1 VKLFEPG
8 NVVGVFRGFSDS
20 GMEFHADLVLPYR
33 ERLQSIPMHGQ
44 FVLVQLEHEDEAVL
58 GRITSVAA
66 EGRLVSPIG
75 EDYAIRAVRDDRPIP
90 DELRDQYLKYR
101 VDIRVLGIE
110 RVAGDKLIFVPSHRR
125 LPHVG
130 AKVALCSD
138 AVLAE
143 VANAG
148 GGTGADGI
156 GGAEI
161 GFLAFGEF
169 VYAGDDPRAK
179 AEDWMVRLSPPIL
192 PRFQVAQ
199 LASRRTFVFARAGF
213 GKSNLIKLLFSRLYA
228 TDPVMESRAR
238 KTGIGTI
245 IFDPDGEYF
254 WPDAHG
260 RPGLCDVPE
269 LTGRLVVF
277 TAQQA
282 PSAAYQSFVVDQV
295 KLDIRQLSAQR
306 VLGIALPA
314 ERQDQ
319 QNVTKLKSLGTE
331 RWTRL
336 VDLIAAH
343 RYDVDPA
350 EIRKICGIKPAN
362 EEQQTNAIIGNM
374 VRVVDALHDPSSQM
388 LRALKTALGDGK
400 LCVVDISQ
408 LRGQRGLHLASIVLA
423 EIFAHNASEFTKATP
438 QIIPCIAV
446 VEEAQAVLGAGGTAA
461 EDGPF
466 VSWVKEGRKY
476 GLGAVLVTQ
485 QPGSI
490 PAELLSQGD
499 NFFVFHLLSAGDL
512 FALKRANAHFSD
524 DLLATLLNEPL
535 VGHGVFWSSAPGT
548 DRSAR
553 PYPLPVRVLSFEA
566 EHEQR
571 RDPSYTGSPV
581 ECYAAR
587 LRGRFRTALAAAGPE
602 VAHLGQADPAA
613 RADDESGVDAEQAY
627 RRAAISALR
636 KHAEFGRR
644 LSSGQGLSWGKVQ
657 AWLAQA
663 APPDDVVGDRFQW
676 ARAVVLPA
684 LLEILGPEG
693 SGWRTETRAR
703 HDKPGSSQTW
713 IFLTETV
720 EEIEH
725 APPPEDQ
732 NLLSRT
738 YRGVSISPGARA
750 VGRPPPSR
758 ERIPVLVVVHFVE
771 EAVVSL
777 VVVIVVNVER
787 VVIVIYRV
795 KPALNLF
802 DGESGQFRQA
812 RVVALHHQVDH
823 RGLVDP
829 LRAPCSHDAL
839 PDI

>member
-1 VKLFEPG
+1 VKLFDPAH
-8 NVVGVFRGFSDS
+8 VVGVFRGFSGS

-33 ERLQSIPMHGQ
+33 EQLQSIPMHGQ

-75 EDYAIRAVRDDRPIP
+75 EEYAIRAVRDDRPIP
-90 DELRDQYLKYR
+90 DELRDQYLRYR
-101 VDIRVLGIE
+101 VDIRVLGVE

-143 VANAG
+143 VANAN
-148 GGTGADGI
+148 ADVGN
-156 GGAEI
+156 GAEI

-199 LASRRTFVFARAGF
+199 LASRRSFVFARAGF

-228 TDPVMESRAR
+228 TDPVMESRSREA
-238 KTGIGTI
+238 GIGTI

-269 LTGRLVVF
+269 LTERLVVF

-400 LCVVDISQ
+400 LCVIDISQ

-423 EIFAHNASEFTKATP
+423 EIFAHNASEFTKAAP

-446 VEEAQAVLGAGGTAA
+446 VEEAQAVLGAAGSAT
-461 EDGPF
+461 EDSPF

-566 EHEQR
+566 EHGER
-571 RDPSYTGSPV
+571 RDQSYTEAPV

-587 LRGRFRTALAAAGPE
+587 LRDRFRTALAAAGPD
-602 VAHLGQADPAA
+602 VAPFARAVPAA
-613 RADDESGVDAEQAY
+613 SVDAEPRVDAEQVY

-636 KHAEFGRR
+636 DRAEFSQRM
-644 LSSGQGLSWGKVQ
+644 SSGQGLSWGKVQ

-663 APPDDVVGDRFQW
+663 APPEDVVGDRFQW
-676 ARAVVLPA
+676 ARAVVRPA
-684 LLEILGPEG
+684 LLDILGPEG
-693 SGWRTETRAR
+693 SGWRAETRAR
-703 HDKPGSSQTW
+703 ADRPGSSQTW

-725 APPPEDQ
+725 AQPPEEQD
-732 NLLSRT
+732 L
-738 YRGVSISPGARA
+738 G
-750 VGRPPPSR
+750 
-758 ERIPVLVVVHFVE
+758 
-771 EAVVSL
+771 
-777 VVVIVVNVER
+777 
-787 VVIVIYRV
+787 
-795 KPALNLF
+795 
-802 DGESGQFRQA
+802 SG
-812 RVVALHHQVDH
+812 L
-823 RGLVDP
+823 
-829 LRAPCSHDAL
+829 
-839 PDI
+839 

>member
-1 VKLFEPG
+1 VKLFDPA

-33 ERLQSIPMHGQ
+33 EELQSIPMHGQ
-44 FVLVQLEHEDEAVL
+44 FVLVQLTREDEAVL

-101 VDIRVLGIE
+101 VDIRVLGVE
-110 RVAGDKLIFVPSHRR
+110 RVDGDKLIFVPSHRR

-138 AVLAE
+138 EVLAD
-143 VANAG
+143 VANAVDAG
-148 GGTGADGI
+148 PSA
-156 GGAEI
+156 AEI

-169 VYAGDDPRAK
+169 VYAGDDPRAG
-179 AEDWMVRLSPPIL
+179 AEDWMVTLHPAIL
-192 PRFQVAQ
+192 PKFQVSQ
-199 LASRRTFVFARAGF
+199 LVSRRSFVFARAGF

-228 TDPVMESRAR
+228 TDPVLPSPGRAPA
-238 KTGIGTI
+238 GVGTV

-260 RPGLCDVPE
+260 RPGLCDVPS
-269 LTGRLVVF
+269 LTERLVVF
-277 TAQQA
+277 TGQQA
-282 PSAAYQSFVVDQV
+282 PSPAYQSFVVDKV

-306 VLGIALPA
+306 VIGIALPA

-350 EIRKICGIKPAN
+350 EIRRICGIKPAN
-362 EEQQTNAIIGNM
+362 EEAQTNAIIGNM

-388 LRALKTALGDGK
+388 LRALKTSLSDGK

-408 LRGQRGLHLASIVLA
+408 LRGHRGLQLASIILA
-423 EIFAHNASEFTKATP
+423 EIFSHNQREFTKAKP
-438 QIIPCIAV
+438 EIVPCIAV
-446 VEEAQAVLGAGGTAA
+446 VEEAQTVLAPSVTSA
-461 EDGPF
+461 EDSPF

-490 PAELLSQGD
+490 PPELLSQGD

-512 FALKRANAHFSD
+512 AALKRANAHFSD

-566 EHEQR
+566 EHREP
-571 RDPSYTGSPV
+571 RDPSYSLGPV
-581 ECYAAR
+581 DCYAAR
-587 LRGRFRTALAAAGPE
+587 LRGRFRGALAAA
-602 VAHLGQADPAA
+602 ASAAATPAA
-613 RADDESGVDAEQAY
+613 GVDAEAAY
-627 RRAAISALR
+627 RKAAISALR
-636 KHAEFGRR
+636 NRPEFGQR
-644 LSSGQGLSWGKVQ
+644 LASGQGVAWGKVQ
-657 AWLAQA
+657 AWLTQA
-663 APPDDVVGDRFQW
+663 APPEEVVGDRFEW
-676 ARAVVLPA
+676 AYQVVHPA

-693 SGWRTETRAR
+693 SGWRTEKRPHPER
-703 HDKPGSSQTW
+703 PGASQTW
-713 IFLTETV
+713 ILLTETV
-720 EEIEH
+720 EDVEH
-725 APPPEDQ
+725 ATPPEEQ
-732 NLLSRT
+732 
-738 YRGVSISPGARA
+738 P
-750 VGRPPPSR
+750 
-758 ERIPVLVVVHFVE
+758 
-771 EAVVSL
+771 
-777 VVVIVVNVER
+777 
-787 VVIVIYRV
+787 
-795 KPALNLF
+795 
-802 DGESGQFRQA
+802 
-812 RVVALHHQVDH
+812 
-823 RGLVDP
+823 
-829 LRAPCSHDAL
+829 
-839 PDI
+839 

>member
-1 VKLFEPG
+1 VRLFDPR

-33 ERLQSIPMHGQ
+33 DDLQSIPMHGQ

-75 EDYAIRAVRDDRPIP
+75 EDYALRAVRDDRPIP

-101 VDIRVLGIE
+101 VDIRVLGIQ

-130 AKVALCSD
+130 AKVALCS
-138 AVLAE
+138 AEVLAD
-143 VANAG
+143 VANA
-148 GGTGADGI
+148 TGEDRGA
-156 GGAEI
+156 AEI

-169 VYAGDDPRAK
+169 VYAGDDPRVK
-179 AEDWMVRLSPPIL
+179 AEDWMVLLHPPIL
-192 PRFQVAQ
+192 PRFQVSQ
-199 LASRRTFVFARAGF
+199 LASRRSFVFARAGF

-228 TDPVMESRAR
+228 SDPVLQARAGNA
-238 KTGIGTI
+238 KIGTI

-269 LTGRLVVF
+269 LTERLVIF

-282 PSAAYQSFVVDQV
+282 PSASYQSFVVDQV

-314 ERQDQ
+314 DRQDQ

-388 LRALKTALGDGK
+388 LRALKTALADGK

-408 LRGQRGLHLASIVLA
+408 MRGQRGLHLASIILA
-423 EIFAHNASEFTKATP
+423 DIFAHNASEFTKAAP
-438 QIIPCIAV
+438 RIIPCIAV
-446 VEEAQAVLGAGGTAA
+446 VEEAQAVLGSGGTSA
-461 EDGPF
+461 EDSPF

-476 GLGAVLVTQ
+476 GLGAVLITQ

-512 FALKRANAHFSD
+512 GALKRANAHFSD

-535 VGHGVFWSSAPGT
+535 VGHAVFWSSAPGT
-548 DRSAR
+548 DRHAR

-566 EHEQR
+566 EYEQR
-571 RDPSYTGSPV
+571 RDRAYAGEPV
-581 ECYAAR
+581 DCYAAR
-587 LRGRFRTALAAAGPE
+587 LRDRFRTALAAATLPHPDQTQG
-602 VAHLGQADPAA
+602 A
-613 RADDESGVDAEQAY
+613 RAAPGTSVDAEQAY

-636 KHAEFGRR
+636 KRPEFAQH
-644 LSSGQGLSWGKVQ
+644 LSSRQGLAWGRVQ
-657 AWLAQA
+657 HWLAQA
-663 APPDDVVGDRFQW
+663 APPEEVVGDRFQW
-676 ARAVVLPA
+676 ARHVVRPA
-684 LLEILGPEG
+684 LIEILGPEG
-693 SGWRTETRAR
+693 SGWRTQTRTR
-703 HDKPGSSQTW
+703 SDKPGSSQTW
-713 IFLTETV
+713 IFLTDTV
-720 EEIEH
+720 EEVEH
-725 APPPEDQ
+725 ATPPEEQ
-732 NLLSRT
+732 
-738 YRGVSISPGARA
+738 I
-750 VGRPPPSR
+750 
-758 ERIPVLVVVHFVE
+758 
-771 EAVVSL
+771 
-777 VVVIVVNVER
+777 
-787 VVIVIYRV
+787 
-795 KPALNLF
+795 
-802 DGESGQFRQA
+802 
-812 RVVALHHQVDH
+812 
-823 RGLVDP
+823 
-829 LRAPCSHDAL
+829 
-839 PDI
+839 

>member
-1 VKLFEPG
+1 MKLFDPA

-33 ERLQSIPMHGQ
+33 EELQSIPMHGQ
-44 FVLVQLEHEDEAVL
+44 FVLVQLTREDEAVL

-101 VDIRVLGIE
+101 VDIRVLGVE
-110 RVAGDKLIFVPSHRR
+110 RVDGDKLIFVPSHRR

-138 AVLAE
+138 EVLAD
-143 VANAG
+143 VANAVDAG
-148 GGTGADGI
+148 PSA
-156 GGAEI
+156 AEI

-169 VYAGDDPRAK
+169 VYAGDDPRAG
-179 AEDWMVRLSPPIL
+179 AEDWMVTLHPAIL
-192 PRFQVAQ
+192 PKFQVSQ
-199 LASRRTFVFARAGF
+199 LVSRRSFVFARAGF

-228 TDPVMESRAR
+228 TDPVLPSPGRAPA
-238 KTGIGTI
+238 GVGTV

-260 RPGLCDVPE
+260 RPGLCDVPS
-269 LTGRLVVF
+269 LTERLVVF
-277 TAQQA
+277 TGQQA
-282 PSAAYQSFVVDQV
+282 PSPAYQSFVVDKV

-350 EIRKICGIKPAN
+350 EIRRICGIKPAN
-362 EEQQTNAIIGNM
+362 EEAQTNAIIGNM

-388 LRALKTALGDGK
+388 LRALKTSLSDGK

-408 LRGQRGLHLASIVLA
+408 LRGHRGLQLASIILA
-423 EIFAHNASEFTKATP
+423 EIFSHNQREFTKAKP
-438 QIIPCIAV
+438 EIVPCIAV
-446 VEEAQAVLGAGGTAA
+446 VEEAQTVLAPSVTSA
-461 EDGPF
+461 EDSPF

-490 PAELLSQGD
+490 PPELLSQGD

-512 FALKRANAHFSD
+512 AALKRANAHFSD

-566 EHEQR
+566 EHREL
-571 RDPSYTGSPV
+571 RDSSYSRGPV
-581 ECYAAR
+581 DCYAAR
-587 LRGRFRTALAAAGPE
+587 LRARFRGALAAA
-602 VAHLGQADPAA
+602 AATPAA
-613 RADDESGVDAEQAY
+613 GVDAEAAY
-627 RRAAISALR
+627 RKAAISALR
-636 KHAEFGRR
+636 NRPEFGQR
-644 LSSGQGLSWGKVQ
+644 LASGHGVTWGKVQ
-657 AWLAQA
+657 AWLTQA
-663 APPDDVVGDRFQW
+663 APPEEVVGDRFEW
-676 ARAVVLPA
+676 AYQVVRPA

-693 SGWRTETRAR
+693 SGWRTEKRPHPER
-703 HDKPGSSQTW
+703 PGASQTW
-713 IFLTETV
+713 ILLTETV
-720 EEIEH
+720 EDVEH
-725 APPPEDQ
+725 ATPPEEQ
-732 NLLSRT
+732 
-738 YRGVSISPGARA
+738 P
-750 VGRPPPSR
+750 
-758 ERIPVLVVVHFVE
+758 
-771 EAVVSL
+771 
-777 VVVIVVNVER
+777 
-787 VVIVIYRV
+787 
-795 KPALNLF
+795 
-802 DGESGQFRQA
+802 
-812 RVVALHHQVDH
+812 
-823 RGLVDP
+823 
-829 LRAPCSHDAL
+829 
-839 PDI
+839 

>member
-1 VKLFEPG
+1 VI
-8 NVVGVFRGFSDS
+8 GVFRGFSDS

-33 ERLQSIPMHGQ
+33 DELQSIPMHGQ

-101 VDIRVLGIE
+101 VDIRVLGVE
-110 RVAGDKLIFVPSHRR
+110 RLAGDKLIFVPSHRR

-130 AKVALCSD
+130 AKVAFCSRE
-138 AVLAE
+138 VLAE

-148 GGTGADGI
+148 SGDVD
-156 GGAEI
+156 GAEI

-169 VYAGDDPRAK
+169 VYAGDDPRAT
-179 AEDWMVRLSPPIL
+179 AEDWMVLLHPPIL

-199 LASRRTFVFARAGF
+199 LASRRSFVFARAGF

-228 TDPVMESRAR
+228 TDPVQESPAGPA
-238 KTGIGTI
+238 KIGTI

-260 RPGLCDVPE
+260 RPGLCDVVE
-269 LTGRLVVF
+269 LTDRLVVF

-314 ERQDQ
+314 ERQDH

-343 RYDVDPA
+343 RYDVNPA
-350 EIRKICGIKPAN
+350 EIRRICGIKPAN

-388 LRALKTALGDGK
+388 LRALKTAVTDGK

-408 LRGQRGLHLASIVLA
+408 LRGQRGLQLASIILA
-423 EIFAHNASEFTKATP
+423 EIFAHNASEFTKARP
-438 QIIPCIAV
+438 RSVPCIAV
-446 VEEAQAVLGAGGTAA
+446 VEEAQAVLGAGGSPASA
-461 EDGPF
+461 EDSPF

-476 GLGAVLVTQ
+476 GLGAVLITQ

-566 EHEQR
+566 EHRQR
-571 RDPSYTGSPV
+571 RDPSYSGKPV
-581 ECYAAR
+581 DCYAAR
-587 LRGRFRTALAAAGPE
+587 LRERFRAALAAAVPGP
-602 VAHLGQADPAA
+602 GPAA
-613 RADDESGVDAEQAY
+613 AGGTRVDPGAAADAGTGMDAERAY

-636 KHAEFGRR
+636 KRPEFAQR
-644 LSSGQGLSWGKVQ
+644 LSSGQGLAWGRVQ

-663 APPDDVVGDRFQW
+663 APPEEVVGDRFHW
-676 ARAVVLPA
+676 AKAVVRPA
-684 LLEILGPEG
+684 LLDILGPEG

-703 HDKPGSSQTW
+703 PDNPGSSQTW
-713 IFLTETV
+713 IFLTDTV

-725 APPPEDQ
+725 APQPEDQ

-738 YRGVSISPGARA
+738 DGADSPGSSKPFSS
-750 VGRPPPSR
+750 RPFPCR
-758 ERIPVLVVVHFVE
+758 RV
-771 EAVVSL
+771 A
-777 VVVIVVNVER
+777 VIVGSSAAISAALDPQSVRLGDER
-787 VVIVIYRV
+787 RGRT
-795 KPALNLF
+795 
-802 DGESGQFRQA
+802 GETGRSA
-812 RVVALHHQVDH
+812 
-823 RGLVDP
+823 
-829 LRAPCSHDAL
+829 AP
-839 PDI
+839 

>member
-1 VKLFEPG
+1 VKLFDPA

-33 ERLQSIPMHGQ
+33 EELQSIPMHGQ
-44 FVLVQLEHEDEAVL
+44 FVLVQLTREDEAVL

-101 VDIRVLGIE
+101 VDIRVLGVE
-110 RVAGDKLIFVPSHRR
+110 RVDGDKLIFVPSHRR

-138 AVLAE
+138 EVLAD
-143 VANAG
+143 VANAVDAG
-148 GGTGADGI
+148 PWA
-156 GGAEI
+156 AEI

-169 VYAGDDPRAK
+169 VYAGDDPRAG
-179 AEDWMVRLSPPIL
+179 AEDWMVTLHPAIL
-192 PRFQVAQ
+192 PKFQVSQ
-199 LASRRTFVFARAGF
+199 LVSRRSFVFARAGF

-228 TDPVMESRAR
+228 TDPVLPSPGRAPA
-238 KTGIGTI
+238 GVGTV

-260 RPGLCDVPE
+260 RPGLCDVPS
-269 LTGRLVVF
+269 LTERLVVF
-277 TAQQA
+277 TGQQA
-282 PSAAYQSFVVDQV
+282 PSPAYQSFVVDKV

-306 VLGIALPA
+306 VIGIALPA

-350 EIRKICGIKPAN
+350 EIRRICGIKPAN
-362 EEQQTNAIIGNM
+362 EEAQTNAIIGNM

-388 LRALKTALGDGK
+388 LRALKTSLSDGK

-408 LRGQRGLHLASIVLA
+408 LRGHRGLQLASIILA
-423 EIFAHNASEFTKATP
+423 EIFSHNQREFTKAKP
-438 QIIPCIAV
+438 EIVPCIAV
-446 VEEAQAVLGAGGTAA
+446 VEEAQTVLAPSVTSA
-461 EDGPF
+461 EDSPF

-490 PAELLSQGD
+490 PPELLSQGD

-512 FALKRANAHFSD
+512 AALKRANAHFSD

-566 EHEQR
+566 EHREL
-571 RDPSYTGSPV
+571 RDRSYSRGPV
-581 ECYAAR
+581 DCYAAR
-587 LRGRFRTALAAAGPE
+587 LRGRFRGALAAA
-602 VAHLGQADPAA
+602 AATPAA
-613 RADDESGVDAEQAY
+613 GVDAEAAY
-627 RRAAISALR
+627 RKAAISALR
-636 KHAEFGRR
+636 NRPEFGQR
-644 LSSGQGLSWGKVQ
+644 LASGNGVTWGKVQ
-657 AWLAQA
+657 AWLTQA
-663 APPDDVVGDRFQW
+663 APPEEVVGDRFEW
-676 ARAVVLPA
+676 AYQVVRPA

-693 SGWRTETRAR
+693 SGWRTEKRPHPER
-703 HDKPGSSQTW
+703 PGASQTW
-713 IFLTETV
+713 ILLTETV
-720 EEIEH
+720 EDVEH
-725 APPPEDQ
+725 ATPPEEQ
-732 NLLSRT
+732 
-738 YRGVSISPGARA
+738 P
-750 VGRPPPSR
+750 
-758 ERIPVLVVVHFVE
+758 
-771 EAVVSL
+771 
-777 VVVIVVNVER
+777 
-787 VVIVIYRV
+787 
-795 KPALNLF
+795 
-802 DGESGQFRQA
+802 
-812 RVVALHHQVDH
+812 
-823 RGLVDP
+823 
-829 LRAPCSHDAL
+829 
-839 PDI
+839 

>member
-1 VKLFEPG
+1 VRLFEAA

-33 ERLQSIPMHGQ
+33 EQLQSIPIHGQ

-58 GRITSVAA
+58 GRITAVAA

-148 GGTGADGI
+148 DGAGGA

-199 LASRRTFVFARAGF
+199 LASRRSFVFARAGF

-228 TDPVMESRAR
+228 TDPLLESRGGQA
-238 KTGIGTI
+238 KIGTI

-269 LTGRLVVF
+269 LTERLVVF

-282 PSAAYQSFVVDQV
+282 PSAAYRSFVVDQV

-331 RWTRL
+331 RWSRL
-336 VDLIAAH
+336 VDLMAAH
-343 RYDVDPA
+343 RYEVDPS
-350 EIRKICGIKPAN
+350 EIRRICGIKPAN

-388 LRALKTALGDGK
+388 LRALKTSLRDGK

-408 LRGQRGLHLASIVLA
+408 MRGQRGLHLASIVLA

-438 QIIPCIAV
+438 RIIPCIAV
-446 VEEAQAVLGAGGTAA
+446 VEEAQAVLGAGGSAA
-461 EDGPF
+461 EDSPF

-566 EHEQR
+566 EYEQR

-587 LRGRFRTALAAAGPE
+587 LRHRFRTALAAAGPVVE
-602 VAHLGQADPAA
+602 PLTRADPAA
-613 RADDESGVDAEQAY
+613 SADAELPVDAEQAY
-627 RRAAISALR
+627 RRAAISALCKR
-636 KHAEFGRR
+636 AEFGQR
-644 LSSGQGLSWGKVQ
+644 LSSGQGLAWGKVQ

-663 APPDDVVGDRFQW
+663 APPEEVVGDRFQW
-676 ARAVVLPA
+676 ARGVVRPA
-684 LLEILGPEG
+684 LLDILGPEG
-693 SGWRTETRAR
+693 SGWRAETRAR
-703 HDKPGSSQTW
+703 ADKTGLSQTW
-713 IFLTETV
+713 IFLTQTV

-725 APPPEDQ
+725 APSPEEQ
-732 NLLSRT
+732 NL
-738 YRGVSISPGARA
+738 G
-750 VGRPPPSR
+750 
-758 ERIPVLVVVHFVE
+758 
-771 EAVVSL
+771 
-777 VVVIVVNVER
+777 
-787 VVIVIYRV
+787 
-795 KPALNLF
+795 
-802 DGESGQFRQA
+802 SG
-812 RVVALHHQVDH
+812 L
-823 RGLVDP
+823 
-829 LRAPCSHDAL
+829 
-839 PDI
+839 

>member
-1 VKLFEPG
+1 MKLFDPA

-33 ERLQSIPMHGQ
+33 EELQSIPMHGQ

-101 VDIRVLGIE
+101 VDIRVLGVE

-138 AVLAE
+138 EVLRD
-143 VANAG
+143 VANA
-148 GGTGADGI
+148 TDSEPSA
-156 GGAEI
+156 AEI

-169 VYAGDDPRAK
+169 VYAGDDPRAG
-179 AEDWMVRLSPPIL
+179 AEDWMALLSPPIL
-192 PRFQVAQ
+192 PKFQVSQ
-199 LASRRTFVFARAGF
+199 LVSRRSFVFARAGF

-228 TDPVMESRAR
+228 TDPVTRSRAGEA
-238 KTGIGTI
+238 KVGTI

-254 WPDAHG
+254 WPDSHG
-260 RPGLCDVPE
+260 RPGLCDVPS
-269 LTGRLVVF
+269 LTDRLVVF
-277 TAQQA
+277 TGQQA

-295 KLDIRQLSAQR
+295 KLDIRQLHPQR
-306 VLGIALPA
+306 VLSIALPTD
-314 ERQDQ
+314 RQDQ
-319 QNVTKLKSLGTE
+319 QNVTKLKTLGRGE
-331 RWTRL
+331 RWARL

-343 RYDVDPA
+343 KYNVDPA

-388 LRALKTALGDGK
+388 LRALKTALSDGK

-408 LRGQRGLHLASIVLA
+408 LRGQRGLHLASIILA
-423 EIFAHNASEFTKATP
+423 EIFAHNQHEFTKAEP
-438 QIIPCIAV
+438 RSIPCIAV
-446 VEEAQAVLGAGGTAA
+446 VEEAQTVLSGPGGSS
-461 EDGPF
+461 DGDSPF

-490 PAELLSQGD
+490 PPELLSQGD

-512 FALKRANAHFSD
+512 AALKRANAHFSD

-548 DRSAR
+548 DRHAR

-566 EHEQR
+566 EHRQL
-571 RDPSYTGSPV
+571 RDPSYSGGPV
-581 ECYAAR
+581 ACYAAR
-587 LRGRFRTALAAAGPE
+587 LRGRFRGALAAAAPAAGPE
-602 VAHLGQADPAA
+602 SAVADVETAG
-613 RADDESGVDAEQAY
+613 GVDAEAAY
-627 RRAAISALR
+627 RKAAIAALR
-636 KHAEFGRR
+636 HRPELGRR
-644 LSSGQGLSWGKVQ
+644 LASGKGLAWGTVQ
-657 AWLAQA
+657 AWLMQA
-663 APPDDVVGDRFQW
+663 APPEEVVGDRFQW
-676 ARAVVLPA
+676 ARQVVLPA
-684 LLEILGPEG
+684 LLDILGPRD
-693 SGWRTETRAR
+693 SGWRTETRPHPER
-703 HDKPGSSQTW
+703 PGASQTW

-720 EEIEH
+720 EDVEH
-725 APPPEDQ
+725 APPPEEQ
-732 NLLSRT
+732 
-738 YRGVSISPGARA
+738 P
-750 VGRPPPSR
+750 
-758 ERIPVLVVVHFVE
+758 
-771 EAVVSL
+771 
-777 VVVIVVNVER
+777 
-787 VVIVIYRV
+787 
-795 KPALNLF
+795 
-802 DGESGQFRQA
+802 
-812 RVVALHHQVDH
+812 
-823 RGLVDP
+823 
-829 LRAPCSHDAL
+829 
-839 PDI
+839 

>member
-1 VKLFEPG
+1 MKLFDPA

-33 ERLQSIPMHGQ
+33 EELQSIPMHGQ
-44 FVLVQLEHEDEAVL
+44 FVLVQLTREDEAVL

-101 VDIRVLGIE
+101 VDIRVLGVE
-110 RVAGDKLIFVPSHRR
+110 RVDGDKLIFVPSHRR

-138 AVLAE
+138 EVLAD
-143 VANAG
+143 VANAVDAG
-148 GGTGADGI
+148 PSA
-156 GGAEI
+156 AEI

-169 VYAGDDPRAK
+169 VYAGDDSRAG
-179 AEDWMVRLSPPIL
+179 AEDWMVTLHPAIL
-192 PRFQVAQ
+192 PKFQVSQ
-199 LASRRTFVFARAGF
+199 LVSRRSFVFARAGF

-228 TDPVMESRAR
+228 TDPVLPSPGRAPA
-238 KTGIGTI
+238 GVGTV

-260 RPGLCDVPE
+260 RPGLCDVPS
-269 LTGRLVVF
+269 LTERLVVF
-277 TAQQA
+277 TGQQA
-282 PSAAYQSFVVDQV
+282 PSPAYQSFVVDKV

-306 VLGIALPA
+306 VIGIALPA

-350 EIRKICGIKPAN
+350 EIRRICGIKPAN
-362 EEQQTNAIIGNM
+362 EEAQTNAIIGNM

-388 LRALKTALGDGK
+388 LRALKTSLSDGK

-408 LRGQRGLHLASIVLA
+408 LRGHRGLQLASIILA
-423 EIFAHNASEFTKATP
+423 EIFSHNQREFTKAKP
-438 QIIPCIAV
+438 GIVPCIAV
-446 VEEAQAVLGAGGTAA
+446 VEEAQTVLAPSVTSA
-461 EDGPF
+461 EDSPF

-490 PAELLSQGD
+490 PPELLSQGD

-512 FALKRANAHFSD
+512 AALKRANAHFSD

-566 EHEQR
+566 EHREL
-571 RDPSYTGSPV
+571 RDPSYSRGPV
-581 ECYAAR
+581 DCYAAR
-587 LRGRFRTALAAAGPE
+587 LRARFRGALAAA
-602 VAHLGQADPAA
+602 AATPAA
-613 RADDESGVDAEQAY
+613 GVDAEAAY
-627 RRAAISALR
+627 RKAAISALR
-636 KHAEFGRR
+636 NRAEFAQR
-644 LSSGQGLSWGKVQ
+644 LASGHGVTWGKVQ
-657 AWLAQA
+657 AWLTQA
-663 APPDDVVGDRFQW
+663 APPEEVVGDRFEW
-676 ARAVVLPA
+676 AYQVVRPA

-693 SGWRTETRAR
+693 SGWRTEKRPHPER
-703 HDKPGSSQTW
+703 PGASQTW
-713 IFLTETV
+713 ILLTETV
-720 EEIEH
+720 EDVEH
-725 APPPEDQ
+725 ATPPEEQ
-732 NLLSRT
+732 
-738 YRGVSISPGARA
+738 P
-750 VGRPPPSR
+750 
-758 ERIPVLVVVHFVE
+758 
-771 EAVVSL
+771 
-777 VVVIVVNVER
+777 
-787 VVIVIYRV
+787 
-795 KPALNLF
+795 
-802 DGESGQFRQA
+802 
-812 RVVALHHQVDH
+812 
-823 RGLVDP
+823 
-829 LRAPCSHDAL
+829 
-839 PDI
+839 

>member
-1 VKLFEPG
+1 MKLFDPA

-33 ERLQSIPMHGQ
+33 EELQSIPMHGQ
-44 FVLVQLEHEDEAVL
+44 FVLVQLTREDEAVL

-101 VDIRVLGIE
+101 VDIRVLGVE
-110 RVAGDKLIFVPSHRR
+110 RVDGDKLIFVPSHRR

-138 AVLAE
+138 EVLAD
-143 VANAG
+143 VANAAG
-148 GGTGADGI
+148 GPEPGA
-156 GGAEI
+156 AEI

-169 VYAGDDPRAK
+169 VYAGDDPRAG
-179 AEDWMVRLSPPIL
+179 AEDWMVTLHPAIL
-192 PRFQVAQ
+192 PKFQVSQ
-199 LASRRTFVFARAGF
+199 LVSRRSFVFARAGF

-228 TDPVMESRAR
+228 TDPALPSRSRAPA
-238 KTGIGTI
+238 GVGTV

-260 RPGLCDVPE
+260 RPGLCDVPS
-269 LTGRLVVF
+269 LTQRLVVF
-277 TAQQA
+277 TGQQA
-282 PSAAYQSFVVDQV
+282 PSPAYQSFVVDKV

-306 VLGIALPA
+306 VIGIALPA

-336 VDLIAAH
+336 VDLVAAH

-350 EIRKICGIKPAN
+350 EIRRICGIKPAN
-362 EEQQTNAIIGNM
+362 EEAQTNAIIGNM

-388 LRALKTALGDGK
+388 LRALKTSLSDGK

-408 LRGQRGLHLASIVLA
+408 LRGQRGLQLASIILA
-423 EIFAHNASEFTKATP
+423 EIFSHNQREFTKAKP
-438 QIIPCIAV
+438 GIVPCIAV
-446 VEEAQAVLGAGGTAA
+446 VEEAQTVLAPSVTSA
-461 EDGPF
+461 EDSPF

-490 PAELLSQGD
+490 PPELLSQGD

-512 FALKRANAHFSD
+512 AALKRANAHFSD

-566 EHEQR
+566 EHREL
-571 RDPSYTGSPV
+571 RDPSYSRGPV
-581 ECYAAR
+581 DCYAAR
-587 LRGRFRTALAAAGPE
+587 LRARFRGALAAA
-602 VAHLGQADPAA
+602 AATPAA
-613 RADDESGVDAEQAY
+613 GVDAEAAY
-627 RRAAISALR
+627 RKAAISALR
-636 KHAEFGRR
+636 NRPEFGQR
-644 LSSGQGLSWGKVQ
+644 LASGHGVTWGKVQ
-657 AWLAQA
+657 AWLTQA
-663 APPDDVVGDRFQW
+663 APPEEVVGDRFEW
-676 ARAVVLPA
+676 AYQVVRPA

-693 SGWRTETRAR
+693 SGWRTEKRPHPER
-703 HDKPGSSQTW
+703 PGASQTW
-713 IFLTETV
+713 ILLTETV
-720 EEIEH
+720 EDVEH
-725 APPPEDQ
+725 ATPPEEQ
-732 NLLSRT
+732 
-738 YRGVSISPGARA
+738 P
-750 VGRPPPSR
+750 
-758 ERIPVLVVVHFVE
+758 
-771 EAVVSL
+771 
-777 VVVIVVNVER
+777 
-787 VVIVIYRV
+787 
-795 KPALNLF
+795 
-802 DGESGQFRQA
+802 
-812 RVVALHHQVDH
+812 
-823 RGLVDP
+823 
-829 LRAPCSHDAL
+829 
-839 PDI
+839 